1 MKSISFK
8 KLSLVLLCGLII
20 LGSLLLVGCNES
32 EQSYEEQG
40 FVAVCEVE
48 YQTNSDIK
56 LLRSFYE
63 ISYTVEEISAT
74 ELGQVNSVNNLSIPP
89 YEGNKTI
96 KCYMDSN
103 KEIAILS
110 GGIDS
115 FSSQVSN
122 GDVDFFSYGYLPPDT
137 DNEIRYY
144 YKRTVTN
151 VDVNYIYV
159 KILEENKIEIINDD
173 NERFIVN
180 TPFYSINYF
189 N

>member
-8 KLSLVLLCGLII
+8 KLSLVLLCGLIM

-40 FVAVCEVE
+40 FVAVCEIE
-48 YQTNSDIK
+48 YQTDS
-56 LLRSFYE
+56 SFKTLQSIYE
-63 ISYTVEEISAT
+63 ISYTVEEIPAT
-74 ELGQVNSVNNLSIPP
+74 EFEQANSIRLFSTP
-89 YEGNKTI
+89 YEGSQTI
-96 KCYMDSN
+96 KCYMNSN
-103 KEIAILS
+103 REIAISS

-122 GDVDFFSYGYLPPDT
+122 GDIEFFIYENLTPDT

-144 YKRTVTN
+144 KRSVTN

-159 KILEENKIEIINDD
+159 KILEENKIEIIDTD
-173 NERFIVN
+173 NERYIVN
-180 TPFYSINYF
+180 TPYYRINYF
-189 N
+189 I

>member
-1 MKSISFK
+1 M
-8 KLSLVLLCGLII
+8 LS
-20 LGSLLLVGCNES
+20 SLLLVGCND

-48 YQTNSDIK
+48 YQTNSNLE

-74 ELGQVNSVNNLSIPP
+74 ELGQVNSVNSLSIPP
-89 YEGNKTI
+89 YEGSQTI

-122 GDVDFFSYGYLPPDT
+122 GDVDFFSYGSLTPDT
-137 DNEIRYY
+137 DNEIRY

-159 KILEENKIEIINDD
+159 KILEENKIEVINAD
-173 NERFIVN
+173 NERFIIN